1 MNIGNSISVF
11 LSAIALLFAMA
22 AFFTARVAEDTL
34 TEDINSLWLAR
45 KDCVDKHK
53 TIESKIK
60 SFMLSSTEEQQ
71 DLLAKW
77 IDEAKASSR

>member
-1 MNIGNSISVF
+1 MNIGNSVSVY
-11 LSAIALLFAMA
+11 LSALALAVAMA

-53 TIESKIK
+53 SLESMIK
-60 SFMLSSTEEQQ
+60 SFVISSTEEQQ
-71 DLLAKW
+71 DLLVKW